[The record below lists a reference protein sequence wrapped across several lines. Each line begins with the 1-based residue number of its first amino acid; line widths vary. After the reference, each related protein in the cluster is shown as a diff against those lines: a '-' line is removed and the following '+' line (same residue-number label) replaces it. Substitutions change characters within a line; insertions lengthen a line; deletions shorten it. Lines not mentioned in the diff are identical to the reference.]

1 MSHLSGLASSGKGD
15 GDLRFWIWDLRFVID
30 GLTLVLVVV
39 LVIVLEHAAWYLLTP
54 SFTSLSSFAVKHPAL
69 RVFSFVVPLGAL
81 GVLAVQSFSRTRTR
95 TV

>member
-39 LVIVLEHAAWYLLTP
+39 LVIVLAHAAWY
-54 SFTSLSSFAVKHPAL
+54 
-69 RVFSFVVPLGAL
+69 
-81 GVLAVQSFSRTRTR
+81 
-95 TV
+95 